1 MICHFQAGYY
11 KNPTHTKLEKLFKA
25 NKELSAQVALD
36 QYIKEGLIIALKIE
50 KKYYNRGKRLNVLGK
65 EYTKLVLFNIVNLLW
80 AQAIIVKKE
89 EKEKEERARIDGNR
103 AIVALKKEK
112 LEVEKAEKRL

>member
-1 MICHFQAGYY
+1 M
-11 KNPTHTKLEKLFKA
+11 
-25 NKELSAQVALD
+25 
-36 QYIKEGLIIALKIE
+36 
-50 KKYYNRGKRLNVLGK
+50 
-65 EYTKLVLFNIVNLLW
+65 NLLW